1 MKTFTRIGL
10 LAIPLAFVFALAGCQ
25 ASQKSEPAKPD
36 VPKEEP
42 KASEGEEKPEEE
54 ASATILERLEKDGNY
69 TILLAALKDS
79 GVDKT
84 LEGKGKFTFFAPN
97 NKAFEK
103 VPTLAEL
110 LGDKEKLGAILRH
123 HIIAGQEMTTKE
135 IAQKKQ
141 LTPLEGEPL
150 EVEVNKD
157 EIEINDAK
165 IVQSDIRASNGIYH
179 GIDHVLMKEND
190 SMLREFG
197 SAVERGLKKGAK
209 KIEDAVNGDDDSG
222 E

>member
-1 MKTFTRIGL
+1 MKAFQGNAL
-10 LAIPLAFVFALAGCQ
+10 LVVLLAFVFALAGCQ
-25 ASQKSEPAKPD
+25 ASQKAEPAKPD
-36 VPKEEP
+36 TPKEEP
-42 KASEGEEKPEEE
+42 KASEGDEKPTEE

-110 LGDKEKLGAILRH
+110 LGDKEKLGTVLRH
-123 HIIAGQEMTTKE
+123 HIIAGQELTTKD
-135 IAQKKQ
+135 IAKEKK
-141 LTPLEGEPL
+141 LTPLEGDPL
-150 EVEVNKD
+150 AVEVNKD

-165 IVQSDIRASNGIYH
+165 IVQADVRASNGIYH
-179 GIDHVLMKEND
+179 GIDHVLMNEND

-197 SAVERGLKKGAK
+197 GAVERGLKKGAK
-209 KIEDAVNGDDDSG
+209 KIEDAVNGDDDS
-222 E
+222 EK